1 MASFFK
7 RQKRTAAT
15 ADEAGAASE
24 REQGQSR
31 QASANEAYRHASD
44 ERARAQAV
52 ANEAARRAS
61 DERARAQTSANEAH
75 RVASDASARQQAA
88 ENEAGRGRRGDAPPQ

>member
-44 ERARAQAV
+44 ERARAQ
-52 ANEAARRAS
+52 
-61 DERARAQTSANEAH
+61 TSANEAH